1 MDQAVEN
8 EKKESS
14 HEDQDERKSRQT
26 EVLSTGVPMN
36 QPRDREQEFQAG
48 TPRALGEPAKSR
60 CRHDSYEPF

>member
-26 EVLSTGVPMN
+26 EILSTGAPMD
-36 QPRDREQEFQAG
+36 QGRDREQEF
-48 TPRALGEPAKSR
+48 
-60 CRHDSYEPF
+60 